1 MSADKTLKLA
11 DNVTS
16 IKGVGKKRAELLEK
30 MNIRTVED
38 LLYLFP
44 RKYEDR
50 RRAVSIIEA
59 PFNQDVL
66 LEVHVVTKQMS
77 GNPYSKKR
85 LLRVLTEDNTGS
97 LELLFFNARYLAD
110 YFKPGQALT
119 LFGKITLNNGR
130 RQMAHPEF
138 HVTGDKDDIRGLFP
152 VYPLTEGLYQG
163 QMRSMQLAV
172 RGTEKEIKEW
182 LPEQIVRENN
192 LCDPAY
198 AIENIHFPLAER
210 PVLESRY
217 RLIFEELLTLQ
228 SGLFYIKRGR
238 EKKETG
244 VSAGKGVSLK
254 PFLDILPFN
263 LTEGQARTLKQIEE
277 DLESD
282 RAMNRL
288 VQGDVGSGKTAV
300 AELAMYKTVKSG
312 FQAVMMAPT
321 ELLAKQ
327 HMATLK
333 RHFESLG
340 MDVRLLSGS
349 TRAKERSEILD
360 DLKSGKIDILVG
372 THAVIQPDVKFADLG
387 LVITDEQHRFGVNQ
401 RTLLAQKGEN
411 PNILVMTATPIPR
424 TLAVIL
430 YGDLDISV
438 IDTLPAGRKPIRTF
452 LRYKDSR
459 KKIYDFVEAQVKE
472 GRQAYVV
479 APLIEESEAIDCKSA
494 EEIYDELCR
503 AYPALRIGLVHGA
516 MKQQEKDAV
525 METFAEG
532 NIDVLVSTV
541 VIEVGID
548 VGNATVMVIENCE
561 RFGLAQLHQLRGRVG
576 RSGHQ
581 SYCILVCGSDSE
593 TARKRNEIMCSTE
606 DGFVIAE
613 EDLKLRGPGEI
624 FGTRQHGLPE
634 LNITD
639 LVKNADMLEK
649 VKYVARDLINQDPE
663 LKMPEH
669 AELKKRVKKMFG
681 EKIQLRL

>member
-1 MSADKTLKLA
+1 
-11 DNVTS
+11 
-16 IKGVGKKRAELLEK
+16 
-30 MNIRTVED
+30 
-38 LLYLFP
+38 
-44 RKYEDR
+44 
-50 RRAVSIIEA
+50 
-59 PFNQDVL
+59 
-66 LEVHVVTKQMS
+66 
-77 GNPYSKKR
+77 
-85 LLRVLTEDNTGS
+85 
-97 LELLFFNARYLAD
+97 
-110 YFKPGQALT
+110 
-119 LFGKITLNNGR
+119 
-130 RQMAHPEF
+130 
-138 HVTGDKDDIRGLFP
+138 
-152 VYPLTEGLYQG
+152 
-163 QMRSMQLAV
+163 
-172 RGTEKEIKEW
+172 
-182 LPEQIVRENN
+182 
-192 LCDPAY
+192 
-198 AIENIHFPLAER
+198 
-210 PVLESRY
+210 
-217 RLIFEELLTLQ
+217 
-228 SGLFYIKRGR
+228 
-238 EKKETG
+238 
-244 VSAGKGVSLK
+244 
-254 PFLDILPFN
+254 
-263 LTEGQARTLKQIEE
+263 
-277 DLESD
+277 
-282 RAMNRL
+282 MNRL

-321 ELLAKQ
+321 ELLTKQ
-327 HMATLK
+327 HIATLK
-333 RHFESLG
+333 RHFEPLG
-340 MDVRLLSGS
+340 IDVRLLSGS

-372 THAVIQPDVKFADLG
+372 THAVIQPDVEFANLG

-452 LRYKDSR
+452 LRYGDSR

-479 APLIEESEAIDCKSA
+479 APLIEESEA
-494 EEIYDELCR
+494 ELR
-503 AYPALRIGLVHGA
+503 KHYSDLPIGLVHGA
-516 MKQQEKDAV
+516 MKQQEKDAI
-525 METFAEG
+525 MENFAAG
-532 NIDVLVSTV
+532 ATDVLVSTV

-606 DGFVIAE
+606 DGFIIAE

-649 VKYVARDLINQDPE
+649 VRYVARDLIDRDPE
-663 LKMPEH
+663 MELPEH
-669 AELKKRVKKMFG
+669 SELKKRVKKMFG